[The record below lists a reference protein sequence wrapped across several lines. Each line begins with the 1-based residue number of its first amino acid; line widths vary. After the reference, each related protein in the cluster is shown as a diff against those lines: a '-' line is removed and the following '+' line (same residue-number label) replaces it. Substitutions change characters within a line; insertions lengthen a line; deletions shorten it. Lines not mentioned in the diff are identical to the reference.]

1 MTTKYV
7 CRAEKLYTL
16 FVSVILGTCLCL
28 VSRGWEQRERSGC
41 CLNEQPCT
49 LYQRKRFSIASKVSS
64 RHFICSA
71 MLFLGEVILNQ
82 RNKLL
87 QILCLR
93 GQKTLTGFLLFRLF
107 ASFWPAKGQS
117 IYCRQ
122 ELPFAGVKFG
132 FIDLFEG
139 LLASLLAANIILPLR
154 AKCHFQNLFLIGHYN
169 STTLELFSVVLNFLN
184 SRKVLQMSKSESFSY
199 SLVYH

>member
-1 MTTKYV
+1 MAGYWPRYSFCVFLDIESVSVRPKKRNWIKVLGQYPAIFDRIWSITHTFFDYKI
-7 CRAEKLYTL
+7 RLSSRETLTL

-28 VSRGWEQRERSGC
+28 VSRGWEQRECSSFW
-41 CLNEQPCT
+41 LNEQPCT

-71 MLFLGEVILNQ
+71 MLFLDEVILNQ

-93 GQKTLTGFLLFRLF
+93 GQKTQTGFLLFRSF

-117 IYCRQ
+117 IYCHQVTVCWGKIRIHWFVWR
-122 ELPFAGVKFG
+122 PF
-132 FIDLFEG
+132 
-139 LLASLLAANIILPLR
+139 
-154 AKCHFQNLFLIGHYN
+154 
-169 STTLELFSVVLNFLN
+169 
-184 SRKVLQMSKSESFSY
+184 SFSARC
-199 SLVYH
+199 